1 MLNVRNY
8 LTNFKWWNL
17 QDYAS
22 TLPNFLSLNGKLLY
36 NVLLKIKEQHPQ
48 YPTTILFD
56 HLIINSVRN
65 VFDDSLIE
73 IIKNFNIFIISES
86 KLGASFP
93 KN

>member
-1 MLNVRNY
+1 MLNVINY

-17 QDYAS
+17 QDYTS
-22 TLPNFLSLNGKLLY
+22 TLPNFLSLNDKLLY
-36 NVLLKIKEQHPQ
+36 NVLLKIKEQRPQ

-65 VFDDSLIE
+65 VFDSLIE
-73 IIKNFNIFIISES
+73 IIKNFNIFIIAES